1 MLRVKRKSNFMS
13 EENNNSFSGFM
24 PMISNINITPEISMI
39 NTDGDL
45 LTAHTFSIIV
55 RDGTEY
61 VFSIDNTDLMKLC
74 FLITKVI
81 NN

>member
-1 MLRVKRKSNFMS
+1 MS
-13 EENNNSFSGFM
+13 DELSDVFSGFM
-24 PMISNINITPEISMI
+24 PMIDNINITPEVSMI
-39 NTDGDL
+39 NTEGEL

-61 VFSIDNTDLMKLC
+61 VFSISNNDLMKLC